1 MEDLYSTVSER
12 DRNEWEEVLMMPGWK
27 FGATATLANMDQMK
41 FVLVSALQ
49 VILQVI
55 TRSFIVEE
63 LLVVEDIVLGWICS
77 QMFNTGL
84 RY

>member
-27 FGATATLANMDQMK
+27 SGATATLANVDQMK

-49 VILQVI
+49 VIL
-55 TRSFIVEE
+55 RSFIVEE